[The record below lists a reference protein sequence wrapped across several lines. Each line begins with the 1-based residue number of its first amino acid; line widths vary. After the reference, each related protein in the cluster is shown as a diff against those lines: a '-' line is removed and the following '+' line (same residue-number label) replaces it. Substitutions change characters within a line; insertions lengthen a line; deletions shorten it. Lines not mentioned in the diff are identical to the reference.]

1 MNKLVVGTKYEEI
14 KSFTNNDIDTF
25 ANLTGDQNQ
34 LHLNDDFAIKK
45 GFEKRICH
53 GMLVSSHI
61 SKILAMNFPGIGT
74 IYLNQFISFKSPVY
88 PDRQLKYCLTI
99 KEADIEKR
107 KYLIQT
113 DVIHA
118 DSEELALTGEALVLV
133 R

>member
-1 MNKLVVGTKYEEI
+1 MENLNIGSKYEEL
-14 KSFTNNDIDTF
+14 KLFSTDDIDTF
-25 ANLTGDQNQ
+25 AKLTEDENQ
-34 LHLNDDFAIKK
+34 IHLDDDFAIKK

-74 IYLNQFISFKSPVY
+74 IYLNQFLSFKSPVY
-88 PDRQLKYCLTI
+88 PNRQLKYCMTI
-99 KEADIEKR
+99 KEAEIEKR

-113 DVIHA
+113 DVIHV